1 MVTRHTRYLPPNDM
15 LFTFILKVHE
25 KDLIKYILSPN
36 APAIQCVITN
46 ANLIQVLQNDCMS
59 FSKKKFIGHLIKTS
73 HFTYLTISFK
83 IVHRLP
89 QVA

>member
-59 FSKKKFIGHLIKTS
+59 FSKKKKSSGT
-73 HFTYLTISFK
+73 
-83 IVHRLP
+83 
-89 QVA
+89 